1 MSSDF
6 ITIIY
11 QLPEKWKYQ
20 IVKVYRTCL
29 KANFSGFLMCIRWTL
44 FLDYIITMTGEM
56 FK

>member
-11 QLPEKWKYQ
+11 QLQEKWKYQ

-29 KANFSGFLMCIRWTL
+29 KAKFSGFLMCIH
-44 FLDYIITMTGEM
+44 TMNAVS
-56 FK
+56 